1 MAGEGVTPELQ
12 QPAPAA
18 ASPSKGPGR
27 LLFVD
32 NIRIFLTILV
42 ILHHL
47 MVIYA
52 GTGGWIFHEG
62 REDEIANAL
71 GGWFCAVNQ
80 AYFMGLFLF
89 ISAYFVPGSFDR
101 KGPSRFAIDRLVRLG
116 IPLVVYSW
124 VLRPLFIYFVLHL
137 REGMRFGAW
146 YRAVYFRTYGILG
159 GGPLWFIELLLLFS
173 LVYVAAR
180 LLMPRRP
187 PGPAPEGAFPSSGRI
202 GLFALLLGIVSFVVR
217 LEFRV
222 DESFRPLN
230 FQFANFAQYT
240 ALFVA
245 GLVAYRRNWL
255 LSLPDRVGRRW
266 LRIAI
271 LLVFVYPLAGLVA
284 GDLEVFNPFKGGWY
298 WQSML
303 SAQWEAFMCV
313 SMCIGL
319 VYLFRH
325 RWNRQGTVA
334 REMSRAAY
342 AAYLIHE
349 PVITVLAVQTM
360 GVMLYPLLKFGLAA
374 VVAAPL
380 CFVLAVLIRRLPYF
394 DRVL

>member
-1 MAGEGVTPELQ
+1 MAGEGVTLELQ

-18 ASPSKGPGR
+18 ASPSKGSGR

-52 GTGGWIFHEG
+52 GSGGWIFHEG
-62 REDEIANAL
+62 REDEITNAL

-89 ISAYFVPGSFDR
+89 IAAYFVPGSYDR
-101 KGPSRFAIDRLVRLG
+101 KGPARFVVDRLVRLG
-116 IPLVVYSW
+116 IPLLVYSW
-124 VLRPLFIYFVLHL
+124 ILRPLFIYFVLHL

-146 YRAVYFRTYGILG
+146 YRTVYFRTYGILG

-173 LVYVAAR
+173 LVYVVAR
-180 LLMPRRP
+180 LLTSRRP
-187 PGPAPEGAFPSSGRI
+187 PRLAPEGRFPSSGRVA
-202 GLFALLLGIVSFVVR
+202 LFALLLGVVSFVVR
-217 LEFRV
+217 LVFRV

-230 FQFANFAQYT
+230 LQFANFTQYI
-240 ALFVA
+240 ALFVV

-255 LSLPDRVGRRW
+255 LSLPDRMGRLW

-271 LLVFVYPLAGLVA
+271 LLIFVYPLAGLVA
-284 GDLEVFNPFKGGWY
+284 GDLEEFNPFKGGWY

-319 VYLFRH
+319 VYLFRR
-325 RWNRQGTVA
+325 RWNHQGMVE

-374 VVAAPL
+374 VVAVPL
-380 CFVLAVLIRRLPYF
+380 CFVLAVLIRKLPYF